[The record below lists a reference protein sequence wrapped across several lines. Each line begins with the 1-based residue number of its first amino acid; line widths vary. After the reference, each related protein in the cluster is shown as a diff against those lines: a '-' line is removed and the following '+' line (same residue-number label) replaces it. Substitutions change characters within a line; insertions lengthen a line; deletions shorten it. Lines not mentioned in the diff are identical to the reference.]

1 MMKKLN
7 DEEIKKFSERPNVKK
22 VDVENFLM
30 KMKTYSGVPVA
41 LEILVSNAK
50 SDKWNN
56 ETIEAALDGILS
68 AGDLKLKD
76 LVVEQTIK

>member
-1 MMKKLN
+1 MMKKLT

-68 AGDLKLKD
+68 AGDLRLSD
-76 LVVEQTIK
+76 LVDKMGYK